1 MEDYKIKILHKKL
14 IEIPIS
20 IFDFKLTMDIWS
32 DKITPWE
39 HRRIFRDFK
48 LTYNI
53 GNKHEPISDTYL
65 NFKTIYP
72 EIQQIKNVV
81 YSKKRLA
88 LRQGLN
94 KIDPNL
100 CEDIINIIV
109 TKINKNI

>member
-1 MEDYKIKILHKKL
+1 MEDYVIKILNKKS
-14 IEIPIS
+14 IEIPTS
-20 IFDFKLTMDIWS
+20 IFGFKLTIDVWA

-53 GNKHEPISDTYL
+53 GNKQEPISDIYL

-72 EIQQIKNVV
+72 EIQQIKNLV
-81 YSKKRLA
+81 YSKKRLV

-94 KIDPNL
+94 KIDPDF

-109 TKINKNI
+109 TEINKNI